1 VNTST
6 SGCMQN
12 SVEDGFLSHGGH
24 LKPLTID
31 AFSRIISSLFDR
43 FLVEVGSAS
52 LWICEKGAV
61 AGE

>member
-1 VNTST
+1 
-6 SGCMQN
+6 MQN

-43 FLVEVGSAS
+43 FLVEMGSAS